1 MNFLKSFK
9 AKLILIL
16 IILMVIPLAIYG
28 VITIRNNVNKIENN
42 TYSENLTAAENLAT
56 ETGNI
61 LQESEN
67 LLKIASESDG
77 IKSMIPTKM
86 MDVSKALVE
95 TSDYIANVYIMN
107 KNGMQVYK
115 TVGETGDRADRGYFQ
130 KAIKGEAN
138 FSDIIMSRSRGVPIV
153 VYALPI
159 KRGSST
165 VGVLGASIDLGI
177 LSEMVK
183 ERSSEETGISF
194 IVDDSGKTIAHPN
207 KDYVLEMQD
216 LTNLA
221 PVQNVINGEKGTK
234 VYEND
239 EGEKLSA
246 YTPIAKTGWGA
257 VVELSSD
264 KAFSEIR
271 DEIRY
276 AIMVIGITIIIGLVI
291 AYYLGNNIT
300 KPVLAAVDQAEIIAN
315 GDLTNKVNKKYLKRN
330 DELGDLSRAIDEMR
344 KNLKEIV
351 GNLSSI
357 SDEVASSSEE
367 LSSSSEEI
375 SASAEQV
382 GTAIQEVASGAEEQS
397 AQIDETRDSVSDLA
411 NKIDEVSDMA
421 ENMDKQANNVMEN
434 IKSGDDSVD
443 DSIKQVQQV
452 KEESNQVSKRITE
465 LGDLSQEIGDII
477 ELISGISN
485 QTNLLALNAAIEAA
499 RAGEAGRG
507 FSVVADEIR
516 ELAEESSDAT
526 EKISGLIN
534 EIQNRVDDTIA
545 QMNRA
550 EEAVETSVNTIE
562 ETDQSFTEIN
572 RAAQNLKNLI
582 DDIALAAKDMADKS
596 SDVSASVE
604 EIAAVSEEASSNAEE
619 VAASSEQQSAS
630 TQEIVEAAE
639 RLEEMAQ
646 KLSESI
652 EQFRI

>member
-9 AKLILIL
+9 AKLIFIL
-16 IILMVIPLAIYG
+16 IILMVVPLAIYG
-28 VITIRNNVNKIENN
+28 FITIRNNVNKIEET
-42 TYSENLTAAENLAT
+42 TYNENLVAAENLAI
-56 ETGNI
+56 ETNNI

-86 MDVSKALVE
+86 MDVSKELVN
-95 TSDYIANVYIMN
+95 TSDYIENVYIMN
-107 KNGMQVYK
+107 KKGMQVYK
-115 TVGETGDRADRGYFQ
+115 TTGDKGDRSDREYFQ
-130 KAIKGEAN
+130 KAIEGEAN

-159 KRGSST
+159 KRGSSV

-183 ERSSEETGISF
+183 ERSPGETGISF

-207 KDYVLEMQD
+207 EEYVLEMED
-216 LTNLA
+216 LSNLT
-221 PVQNVINGEKGTK
+221 PVQSVANGEKGTK
-234 VYEND
+234 LYESE

-246 YTPIAKTGWGA
+246 YAPIEKTGWGA
-257 VVELSSD
+257 VVELSSEE
-264 KAFSEIR
+264 AFSEIQN
-271 DEIRY
+271 EIWY
-276 AIMVIGITIIIGLVI
+276 AIMIIGITIVIGSII
-291 AYYLGNNIT
+291 AYYLGNSIT
-300 KPVLAAVDQAEIIAN
+300 KPVLAALGQAEIIAN
-315 GDLTNKVNKKYLKRN
+315 GDLTNEVDKKYLNRK
-330 DELGDLSRAIDEMR
+330 DELGDLAKAIEKMR
-344 KNLKEIV
+344 NNLKHIV

-357 SDEVASSSEE
+357 SDEVASSSQE

-421 ENMDKQANNVMEN
+421 ENMDKQADDVMEN
-434 IKSGDDSVD
+434 IKMGDDSVD

-452 KEESNQVSKRITE
+452 KEESNEVSKRITE

-477 ELISGISN
+477 ELISGISD

-526 EKISGLIN
+526 EKIAGLIN

-545 QMNRA
+545 QMDRA
-550 EEAVETSVNTIE
+550 EKAVETSVNTIQ

-572 RAAQNLKNLI
+572 SAAENLKNLI

-619 VAASSEQQSAS
+619 VAASSEEQSAS

-652 EQFRI
+652 EQFKI

>member
-42 TYSENLTAAENLAT
+42 TYSENLTAADNLAT

-95 TSDYIANVYIMN
+95 TSNYIANVYIMN

-115 TVGETGDRADRGYFQ
+115 TTGETGDRSDREYFQ
-130 KAIKGEAN
+130 KAIEGEAN

-159 KRGSST
+159 KRGSNN

-183 ERSSEETGISF
+183 EKSSEEKGISF
-194 IVDDSGKTIAHPN
+194 IVDGSGKAIAHPN
-207 KDYVLEMQD
+207 EDFVLEMQD
-216 LTNLA
+216 LTNLV
-221 PVQNVINGEKGTK
+221 PVQSVVNGEKGTK
-234 VYEND
+234 VYESK

-246 YTPIAKTGWGA
+246 YAPIGKTGWGA
-257 VVELSSD
+257 VVEISSD

-271 DEIRY
+271 DEIWY
-276 AIMVIGITIIIGLVI
+276 AIMVIGITIIVGLVI

-434 IKSGDDSVD
+434 IKIGDDSVD

-516 ELAEESSDAT
+516 ELAEESSEAT

-604 EIAAVSEEASSNAEE
+604 EIAA
-619 VAASSEQQSAS
+619 
-630 TQEIVEAAE
+630 
-639 RLEEMAQ
+639 
-646 KLSESI
+646 
-652 EQFRI
+652 

>member
-9 AKLILIL
+9 ARLILVL
-16 IILMVIPLAIYG
+16 IALMVIPLIVYG
-28 VITIRNNVNKIENN
+28 TITIRNNINKIETN
-42 TYSENLTAAENLAT
+42 TYSENLTAAENLAV
-56 ETGNI
+56 ETTNV

-86 MDVSKALVE
+86 MDVSKELVN
-95 TSDYIANVYIMN
+95 TSDYIVNVYIMN

-115 TVGETGDRADRGYFQ
+115 TTGEPGDRADRGYFK
-130 KAIKGEAN
+130 KAIKGDAT
-138 FSDIIMSRSRGVPIV
+138 FSNIIMSRSRGVPIV

-159 KRGSST
+159 KRGDSI

-183 ERSSEETGISF
+183 ERSPGETGISY

-207 KDYVLEMQD
+207 EDYVLEMKS

-221 PVQNVINGEKGTK
+221 PVKSVVSGKKGTK
-234 VYEND
+234 LYESE

-246 YTPIAKTGWGA
+246 YAPIEKTGWGA

-264 KAFSEIR
+264 EAFAEIQSEIW
-271 DEIRY
+271 Y
-276 AIMVIGITIIIGLVI
+276 AIMIIGITIIIGLLI
-291 AYYLGNNIT
+291 AYYIGNSIT

-315 GDLTNKVNKKYLKRN
+315 GDLTNEVDKKHLKRN
-330 DELGDLSRAIDEMR
+330 DELGDLARAINEMR
-344 KNLKEIV
+344 KNLKDIV
-351 GNLSSI
+351 GNLTSI
-357 SDEVASSSEE
+357 SDEVASSSQE
-367 LSSSSEEI
+367 LSASSEEI

-411 NKIDEVSDMA
+411 NTIDEVSDMA
-421 ENMDKQANNVMEN
+421 ETMDEQAANVMEN
-434 IKSGDDSVD
+434 IKIGDDSVD
-443 DSIKQVQQV
+443 DSIEQVQQV
-452 KEESNQVSKRITE
+452 KEESNEVSKRITE

-477 ELISGISN
+477 ELISGISK

-526 EKISGLIN
+526 EKIAGLIN
-534 EIQNRVDDTIA
+534 DIQNRVDDTIA

-550 EEAVETSVNTIE
+550 EEAVETSVNTIQ
-562 ETDQSFTEIN
+562 ETDNSFTEIN
-572 RAAQNLKNLI
+572 EAAENLKGLI
-582 DDIALAAKDMADKS
+582 DDIEVAAQDMADKS
-596 SDVSASVE
+596 GDVSASVE

-619 VAASSEQQSAS
+619 VAASSEEQSAS

-646 KLSESI
+646 KLSESV